1 MPPTRPSLQRR
12 LWRFINHPATD
23 VTLILLIIASIALV
37 IWQSTVP
44 DDSARGRALAEL
56 NDLITL
62 VFVVELVIRF
72 IAEQRKARFFR
83 RYWIDVLAVLPFFR
97 PFRLL
102 RVLQLLRIF
111 RLGILMNRRF
121 AALSAAF
128 RRGFGEQL
136 VIGGILVVIVF
147 ASTMVLLLIGE
158 KHQVDGRTEP
168 LFKGFW
174 HALRWSAMSLV
185 AGEPMTEVPRSA
197 GGVIVTICVMLGGL
211 TLFATFTGV
220 ITAVVLNRLR
230 GGLEQSEMELED
242 LNDHTIVCGFNRAC
256 GLILEELQTDAR
268 VKRRG
273 IVIVA
278 EKPVRPMLEGGQIDL
293 TRVYFIEGD
302 FTHPDVLSR
311 AGAERA
317 AIAVVL
323 ADRTRELSDQDRDAR
338 TLLSALTLERM
349 NPSIFTCAELLNS
362 QNEANLKIAGIDEVI
377 ARDRYT
383 GSIIAAGARSLGIVG
398 VLKELLTSK
407 WGNQFYKLP
416 VPDAWAGKS
425 VEEARAMLQRDHQA
439 ILIALETPSE
449 HRRGGDTAVNP
460 PADAAIARGQ
470 LLVVIAD
477 KPPRLLDVV
486 AEGLWNDD
494 DE

>member
-23 VTLILLIIASIALV
+23 VVLILLIFASIALV

-44 DDSARGRALAEL
+44 DDSARGRALAEI

-62 VFVVELVIRF
+62 VFVVELAIRF
-72 IAEQRKARFFR
+72 LAEQRKARFFR

-97 PFRLL
+97 PFRLF

-121 AALSAAF
+121 SALSAAF

-158 KHQVDGRTEP
+158 RSPGSEQP

-185 AGEPMTEVPRSA
+185 AGEPMAEVPQSP

-242 LNDHTIVCGFNRAC
+242 LNGHTIVCGFNRAC
-256 GLILEELQTDAR
+256 SLILEELQTDAN

-273 IVIVA
+273 IVVIA
-278 EKPVRPMLEGGQIDL
+278 ETAVRSMLEGGRIDF
-293 TRVYFIEGD
+293 TRVYFLEGD
-302 FTHPDVLSR
+302 FTHPDVLNR

-416 VPDAWAGKS
+416 VPDAWAGKT
-425 VEEARAMLQRDHQA
+425 VDDVRTMLQRDHRA
-439 ILIALETPSE
+439 ILIALETPSAN
-449 HRRGGDTAVNP
+449 RRSGDTAVNP
-460 PADAAIARGQ
+460 PGDAVVAQGQ

-477 KPPRLLDVV
+477 TPPRLLDVV